1 MKIYKLPGG
10 VQYKIAFITIALNDN
25 RSGWFRIFGKGLSW
39 KKGLCFSERMGK
51 TRYVKVG
58 QWVIKFLNENNF

>member
-39 KKGLCFSERMGK
+39 KQGLCFSERMGK
-51 TRYVKVG
+51 TRYIKVG
-58 QWVIKFLNENNF
+58 KWVIKLLKKEN